1 MTPEQKAFAA
11 QLRERLADRDRGI
24 ATTEAGVLAP
34 LRSARMQVIEILA
47 AMPSDFTQWRLTQ
60 ILGQIDAVLTGATSN
75 AAGVADAGLR
85 TAWQQGEDFI
95 DKPLAAAG
103 AAVEAFLPALD
114 VTVLTQ
120 LRSFTTLR
128 LKDVGA
134 ETLTQIGRQ
143 LSLVTIGGQTPYEAT
158 RKIQAALASDSAR
171 RATTIVRTEVGRA
184 FAMASDQRLQQAA
197 TRVPGLQKQWRR
209 SGKLHSRWNHDAI
222 DGQVVDVAKPFVLPT
237 DNGPLKMMYP
247 HDPAAPAGE
256 VINCGCIALPFK
268 ASWAMA
274 TPGAKPFTDLEK
286 RMDARKA
293 RAAG

>member
-11 QLRERLADRDRGI
+11 QVRERLAERGRGI
-24 ATTEAGVLAP
+24 AATEAGVLAQIKA
-34 LRSARMQVIEILA
+34 ARGQVAELLA
-47 AMPSDFTQWRLTQ
+47 AMPSDFNQWRLSQ
-60 ILGQIDAVLTGATSN
+60 ILSQLDAVLLGATTR

-103 AAVEAFLPALD
+103 AAVEAFLPVLD
-114 VTVLTQ
+114 ATVLTQ
-120 LRSFTTLR
+120 LRSFTALR

-134 ETLTQIGRQ
+134 EALTQIGRQ

-158 RKIQAALASDSAR
+158 RKIQATLGNESAR

-184 FAMASDQRLQQAA
+184 FAMASDQRMRQAA
-197 TRVPGLQKQWRR
+197 ARVPGLQKQWRR

-222 DGQVVDVAKPFVLPT
+222 DGQVVNVAEPFVLPT
-237 DNGPLKMMYP
+237 DNGPLSIMYP
-247 HDPAAPAGE
+247 HDPAAPPGE
-256 VINCGCIALPFK
+256 TINCGCIALPFK
-268 ASWAMA
+268 ASWAVA
-274 TPGAKPFTDLEK
+274 RPGAKPFTDLEK

-293 RAAG
+293 RSGS